1 MIGVT
6 LAKWWLQGSCRAGF
20 GQDCKYG
27 RKETFAVWPVS
38 FSDSLTRFRHM
49 QGLLDPGL
57 L

>member
-1 MIGVT
+1 
-6 LAKWWLQGSCRAGF
+6 LQSGGSKEVAAV

-27 RKETFAVWPVS
+27 GKEAFAVWSVS